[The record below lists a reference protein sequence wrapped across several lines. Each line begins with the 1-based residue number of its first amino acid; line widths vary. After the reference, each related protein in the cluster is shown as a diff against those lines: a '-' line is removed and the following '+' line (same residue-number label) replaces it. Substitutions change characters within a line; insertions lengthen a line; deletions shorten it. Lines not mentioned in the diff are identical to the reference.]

1 MPPKPSNTRS
11 KQQGRARPRANRN
24 KNVQRNQQLVRSRVP
39 RAMPLDSEALAYA
52 RLLSDPCHAPLVHP
66 VFQGAEGAYLI
77 RFQTTNSYGIS
88 AGTTSGVYHWI
99 PSIINVTGGLN
110 SSSMFLESTSPA
122 INGTATAE
130 SSLYTPGASFLPTNA
145 AQYRCVAACITI
157 QWAGSELTRA
167 GQISYGNTTGSLF
180 QPGQAFTP
188 GIIFPLL
195 NHTERTPAGV
205 VELKWRPGV
214 VDQQFVSAQSA
225 VSNPTTSDTS
235 RNSALTVFYQG
246 LPAGGAGLL
255 ITKTAVYEYIPSVA
269 LGVTTTPN
277 SRNMSTN
284 TLDQVINHLDSK
296 GDWMKSAMKSAYD
309 IYTVAAPVVSG
320 LAGLML

>member
-11 KQQGRARPRANRN
+11 KQQARARPRASRR
-24 KNVQRNQQLVRSRVP
+24 NVQRNQQLVRPRVP
-39 RAMPLDSEALAYA
+39 RAMPLDQEALAYA
-52 RLLSDPCHAPLVHP
+52 RLLNDPCNAPLVHP

-77 RFQTTNSYGIS
+77 RFQTTNSYGV
-88 AGTTSGVYHWI
+88 GLGTTTSGVYHWI
-99 PSIINVTGGLN
+99 PSVLNVAAGVNN
-110 SSSMFLESTSPA
+110 SSLYLEATSPA
-122 INGTATAE
+122 TNGTATAE
-130 SSLYTPGASFLPTNA
+130 VSTYTPGATFLPTNA
-145 AQYRCVAACITI
+145 AQYRCVAACLTL

-167 GQISYGNTTGSLF
+167 GQVSYGNTTGSLF
-180 QPGQAFTP
+180 QAGQAFSP

-195 NHTERTPAGV
+195 NHTERTPSGV

-214 VDQQFVSAQSA
+214 ADQQFVSAQTA
-225 VSNPTTSDTS
+225 VSSPTSSDIS

-269 LGVTTTPN
+269 LGVSTTPN
-277 SRNMSTN
+277 SRSMSAN
-284 TLDQVINHLDSK
+284 TLDQVINHLDTK
-296 GDWMKSAMKSAYD
+296 GDWMKGTMKSAYD
-309 IYTVAAPVVSG
+309 IYTVAAPIVSG